1 MMIPTII
8 ERMNIIIDCSNLNDN
23 GYDKSSDINSNINRY
38 YIKSII

>member
-23 GYDKSSDINSNINRY
+23 DNNINNN
-38 YIKSII
+38 IKR